1 MKEKLIEKFGA
12 DLAQISQA
20 ELAAC
25 VQNLAFEQSLQALFK
40 S

>member
-25 VQNLAFEQSLQALFK
+25 VQGSTRT
-40 S
+40 